1 VYYTSISM
9 VSVIKK
15 GNNLTIHFFNLETLS
30 NNIIISKILFLC
42 SKKIKWCE
50 YLPNDLRSMKNIGKI
65 IQFLT

>member
-1 VYYTSISM
+1 MESECHQLWLLMMIVSM

-30 NNIIISKILFLC
+30 NNIIISKILLLC

-50 YLPNDLRSMKNIGKI
+50 YLPNDI
-65 IQFLT
+65 